1 MNTEQD
7 ALQGHVAV
15 VLDKPPQPPKSLSRL
30 KRYGLP
36 FLLLCIS
43 VVTTTAIGA
52 RYMQNFLDGL
62 PTVVSEGDLW
72 PWPWLLQEPS
82 RFQLGWPFSL
92 TLLTILISHEFGHY
106 FACRVHGIR
115 CTLPW
120 VLPAPTLSGTAGAV
134 IQIRGRIPNRRALM
148 DVGAY
153 GPLAGYVASLVAV
166 AIGLQLSRPTIQ
178 GGVRPLI
185 SFGHPITLALVHD
198 LFHVLSHLA
207 VPRFEVAF
215 LHPVLIAGWVGLF
228 ITALNLIPA
237 GQLDGG
243 HILFALSP
251 RLHRTVSRILP
262 LVLIAFGFYFW
273 IGWLFWGVLL
283 WIPAMRHPPVPEG
296 QSLGRRRVLALL
308 CLGVFLLTF
317 AVEPFQESS
326 IWWYMHWPRI
336 PGL

>member
-1 MNTEQD
+1 LSYEHD
-7 ALQGHVAV
+7 ALQGPVAV
-15 VLDKPPQPPKSLSRL
+15 HPDKQSPPPQSPSRF

-62 PTVVSEGDLW
+62 PTVVAESDLW
-72 PWPWLLQEPS
+72 PWPWLLQQPS

-92 TLLTILISHEFGHY
+92 TLLSILISHELGHY

-134 IQIRGRIPNRRALM
+134 IQIRSRIPNRRALM

-153 GPLAGYVASLVAV
+153 GPLAGYAVSLVAV
-166 AIGLQLSRPTIQ
+166 VVGMLLSRPIPD

-185 SFGHPITLALVHD
+185 NFGHPLTLRLIHD
-198 LFHVLSHLA
+198 CLHVLSHPA
-207 VPRFEVAF
+207 VPRFEAA
-215 LHPVLIAGWVGLF
+215 LQHPILIAGWVGLF
-228 ITALNLIPA
+228 ITALNLIPS

-251 RLHRTVSRILP
+251 RWHRTVSRILP
-262 LVLIAFGFYFW
+262 FVLLAFGFYFW
-273 IGWLFWGVLL
+273 IGWFFWGALL
-283 WIPAMRHPPVPEG
+283 WIPAMRHPKVTTSEP
-296 QSLGRRRVLALL
+296 LGKRRFLAVS
-308 CLGVFLLTF
+308 CLAVFLLTF
-317 AVEPFQESS
+317 AAEPFTENS
-326 IWWYMHWPRI
+326 IRAYLHWPGSWR
-336 PGL
+336 P

>member
-1 MNTEQD
+1 MNYEQD

-15 VLDKPPQPPKSLSRL
+15 HPENPPQPSTLPSRF

-36 FLLLCIS
+36 SLLLGVS
-43 VVTTTAIGA
+43 MVTTTAIGA
-52 RYMQNFLDGL
+52 RYMQNFLDGM
-62 PTVVSEGDLW
+62 PTVVTESDLW
-72 PWPWLLQEPS
+72 PWPWLLHEPS

-106 FACRVHGIR
+106 FACRIHGIR

-153 GPLAGYVASLVAV
+153 GPLAGYAASLVAV
-166 AIGLQLSRPTIQ
+166 AVGLLLSRPTIQ

-185 SFGHPITLALVHD
+185 SFGHPVTLTLVHD
-198 LFHVLSHLA
+198 LLHALSHPA
-207 VPRFEVAF
+207 VPRFEAA
-215 LHPVLIAGWVGLF
+215 LQHPVLIAGWVGLF

-251 RLHRTVSRILP
+251 RWHRAVSKFLP
-262 LVLIAFGFYFW
+262 PLLIVFGFYFW
-273 IGWLFWGVLL
+273 IGWLFWGALL

-296 QSLGRRRVLALL
+296 HSLGRRRVLAFL
-308 CLGVFLLTF
+308 CFGVFLLTF